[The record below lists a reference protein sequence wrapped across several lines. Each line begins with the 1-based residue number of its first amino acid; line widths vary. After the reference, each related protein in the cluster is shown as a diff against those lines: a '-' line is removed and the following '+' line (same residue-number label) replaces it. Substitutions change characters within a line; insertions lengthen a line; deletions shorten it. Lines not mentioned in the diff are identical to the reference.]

1 MKAMSNAL
9 TEEKIKAAS
18 DTIDAFLAS
27 LSSTDKRKQQ
37 KALSKYIEFLF
48 DAQLQAMM
56 GDE

>member
-1 MKAMSNAL
+1 MSKQL

-18 DTIDAFLAS
+18 DAVDAFLAS
-27 LSSTDKRKQQ
+27 LSSADKRKQQ

-56 GDE
+56 GDA